1 MKTALPPG
9 LYLHDLLRRQ
19 VEEHLGPLALLPDEW
34 HSFLEAV
41 DEQYRRA
48 DETRDLL
55 PVAAEPAGRDL
66 LDRYHRLQSDVA
78 ELDRAAGALRE
89 SDRQFRELA
98 ETVAA
103 ATFVYQGTRFRY
115 VNAAA
120 EHLTGYTRD
129 ELLSISFWDI
139 VAPEHRDMVRER
151 GLARQRGEPVPPR
164 YEFRIVRKDGVERW
178 VDFTAGRV
186 HYHGEPAAL
195 GTAFDITDYREADAA
210 LRRQALVFD
219 SLYDAVMITDL
230 DGGLVAWNRAAERVY
245 GWTRDE
251 ALGRGPELWLGRE
264 GATEVNREVFDALE
278 REGRWQGEIHFTRK
292 DGSAGVSETLVVPL
306 LDAQGR
312 RVGALGVNR
321 DVSDRARAEEELRRS
336 EERYRLMVAG
346 SEQVFFYVHDLEG
359 RFEYLSPSLAS
370 VLGYDPGA
378 LIGQPY
384 HAILTQDEGNVSTV
398 DGGTAEAL
406 GSPGGLSN
414 YVAEVRHADGRTVV
428 LELAETAVVQD
439 GRVRGVQGFA
449 RDITPRRAAEKALRE
464 SEARYRRLFEESR
477 DAIYITAV
485 DGTFVE
491 VNQAL
496 VELFGYTREELLAG
510 TSGDLY
516 ANPADRQRFRDEIA
530 RTGYVRDY
538 EVRLLRRD
546 GQPIDVLFS
555 ASMRRAPDGT
565 LLGYQGIIHDISERK
580 RAEERLAHGTLHDA
594 LTGLPN
600 RVLFV
605 DRLEHA
611 AERVRRGDHVL
622 SAVLFLDL
630 DRFKVVNDS
639 LGHGLGDRMLR
650 ECAHRMEA
658 ALRPGDTLA
667 RFGGD
672 EFTVLLEGISGPLE
686 ATHVAERLQEAVAR
700 PFSLQGH
707 EVFATASVGIALATL
722 GDEDAGELLRNA
734 DAALSRAKM
743 LGKNRLEVFDR
754 EMHAQAMA
762 RLRLESDL
770 RRALERGEF
779 RLVYQPIIA
788 LDTGRID
795 GFEALMRWSHAE
807 RGEVPPDTFIPLAE
821 ETGIIVPMGLWTI
834 EECCRQLHRWTRAG
848 HEALTVSAN
857 LSARQFTG
865 PDLAAHLARALEECG
880 VTAGRFKF
888 EITESVLLDHEDP
901 AVSTLHRL
909 REMGVVLCIDDFGTG
924 YSSLGYLHRFP
935 LDVVKIDRSFVRRMD
950 RDARSAQLVHAI
962 VNLARNLRVKVVAE
976 GVETRE
982 QLAALRGMGC
992 DYAQGFLFAEPLT
1005 EEQAARMLAANPQW

>member
-1 MKTALPPG
+1 MDTALPSG

-34 HSFLEAV
+34 HSFLRAV
-41 DEQYRRA
+41 DEAYRRA
-48 DETRDLL
+48 DEARGPPPDAG
-55 PVAAEPAGRDL
+55 PGEPDL
-66 LDRYHRLQSDVA
+66 LDRYHRLQIDVA

-115 VNAAA
+115 VNAAG

-129 ELLSISFWDI
+129 ELLGLSFWDI
-139 VAPEHRDMVRER
+139 VAPEHRDMVRQR

-164 YEFRIVRKDGVERW
+164 YEFRILRKDGQERW
-178 VDFTAGRV
+178 VDFTAGMVR
-186 HYHGEPAAL
+186 YQGEDAAL
-195 GTAFDITDYREADAA
+195 GTAFDITDYKEAEAA
-210 LRRQALVFD
+210 LQRQALVFD
-219 SLYDAVMITDL
+219 NLWDAVMITDM
-230 DGGLVAWNRAAERVY
+230 DGRLVAWNPAAERVY
-245 GWTRDE
+245 GWSREE
-251 ALGRGPELWLGRE
+251 ALGRGAELWLGRD
-264 GATEVNREVFDALE
+264 AAAEVALQVFDALD
-278 REGRWQGEIHFTRK
+278 REGRWQGEIRFIRK
-292 DGSAGVSETLVVPL
+292 DGTAGVSETLVVPL
-306 LDAQGR
+306 RDAQGR

-321 DVSDRARAEEELRRS
+321 DVTDRARAQEELRRS

-346 SEQVFFYVHDLEG
+346 SEQVFFYVHDTEG

-370 VLGYDPGA
+370 VLGYEPA
-378 LIGQPY
+378 SLIGRPY
-384 HAILTQDEGNVSTV
+384 HVLLTPDEGNVGEV
-398 DGGTAEAL
+398 DAGTADAL
-406 GSPGGLSN
+406 ASPGALSN
-414 YVAEVRHADGRTVV
+414 YVAEVRHRDGHLVV
-428 LELAETAVVQD
+428 LELAETALVQN
-439 GRVRGVQGFA
+439 GAVRGVQGFA
-449 RDITPRRAAEKALRE
+449 RDITPRRAAEKAMRD

-477 DAIYITAV
+477 DAIYITEV
-485 DGTFVE
+485 DGSFVA

-496 VELFGYTREELLAG
+496 VEMFGYEREALLAG
-510 TSGDLY
+510 SVGDLY
-516 ANPADRQRFRDEIA
+516 ANPADRQRFRDEIT
-530 RTGYVRDY
+530 RTGHVRDY
-538 EVRLLRRD
+538 EVRLVRRD
-546 GQPIDVLFS
+546 GTPIDALLS
-555 ASMRRAPDGT
+555 ASVRRAADGT
-565 LLGYQGIIHDISERK
+565 VLGYQGIIHDISERK
-580 RAEERLAHGTLHDA
+580 RAEAQLAYGALHDA

-600 RVLFV
+600 RLLFV

-650 ECAHRMEA
+650 ECAQRMEA

-686 ATHVAERLQEAVAR
+686 ATHLAERLQEAVAR
-700 PFSLQGH
+700 PFVLDEH
-707 EVFATASVGIALATL
+707 EVFATASVGMALATL

-734 DAALSRAKM
+734 DAALSRAKV

-754 EMHAQAMA
+754 AMHAQAMS

-779 RLVYQPIIA
+779 RLAWQPVVS

-795 GFEALMRWSHAE
+795 GFEALLRWSHPD

-821 ETGIIVPMGLWTI
+821 ETGLIVPLGMWAI
-834 EECCRQLHRWTRAG
+834 EECCRQLQRWTQAG
-848 HEALTVSAN
+848 YGRLTAAAN
-857 LSARQFTG
+857 LSAIQFTG
-865 PDLAAHLARALEECG
+865 PDLADHLSRTLDECG
-880 VTAGRFKF
+880 VEASRFKF
-888 EITESVLLDHEDP
+888 EITESVLLEHAEP
-901 AVSTLHRL
+901 ALGTLHRL
-909 REMGVVLCIDDFGTG
+909 REMGVALCIDDFGTG

-935 LDVVKIDRSFVRRMD
+935 MDVVKIDRSFVSRMD

-962 VNLARNLRVKVVAE
+962 VNLARNLRVRVVAE

-992 DYAQGFLFAEPLT
+992 DYAQGFLFAEALS
-1005 EEQAARMLAANPQW
+1005 EEHAARMLATNPQW